1 MDRKQMVYHFIC
13 EDDYKPLKG
22 KEMALLFACPKKK
35 ENSFMIYWMNW
46 WLRERSYWIGQED
59 TGCQRKM

>member
-22 KEMALLFACPKKK
+22 KEMALLFILQVVTSKLLGNLRAGGVGAGEERKKTV
-35 ENSFMIYWMNW
+35 S
-46 WLRERSYWIGQED
+46 
-59 TGCQRKM
+59 

>member
-22 KEMALLFACPKKK
+22 KEMALLFCVPKK
-35 ENSFMIYWMNW
+35 
-46 WLRERSYWIGQED
+46 ERKQFHDILDELVAEGKIILD
-59 TGCQRKM
+59 RTLT